1 MLTSKSKINN
11 IIYVVS
17 MNRKSN
23 SASKFSTNN
32 FICRFFSRNSFYV
45 NNIFLMLFI
54 IKKTRRLP
62 QCIYMRVA
70 VSPIFCFSKDNMI
83 LNGHCVEIK
92 PWIAR
97 LFFFP

>member
-62 QCIYMRVA
+62 QCFCMRVA
-70 VSPIFCFSKDNMI
+70 VSPIFRFSKNNMI

-92 PWIAR
+92 SWITR